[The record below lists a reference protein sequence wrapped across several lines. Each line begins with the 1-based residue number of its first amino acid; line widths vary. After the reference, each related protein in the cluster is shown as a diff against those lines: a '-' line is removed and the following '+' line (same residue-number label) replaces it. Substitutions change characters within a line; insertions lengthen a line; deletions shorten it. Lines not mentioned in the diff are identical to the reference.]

1 MFIVDFTMC
10 ERRNELITEI
20 INSLQTPNEC
30 YITPTDDD
38 CTTQLNLKRFPYMS
52 TTYIHLFNPTVDTEF
67 VEIVQFILAND
78 FDVTNP

>member
-1 MFIVDFTMC
+1 MC

-20 INSLQTPNEC
+20 INSLQTLNEC

-38 CTTQLNLKRFPYMS
+38 YTTQLNLKRFPYMS
-52 TTYIHLFNPTVDTEF
+52 NTYTHLFNPTVDTEF
-67 VEIVQFILAND
+67 VEIVRFILAND